1 MDINKL
7 IMNVLKKKRKVKA
20 SDIIKATGFSREY
33 INRFF
38 RELRDSGKLI
48 LVGKANKA
56 HYVLATDKAVKNARE
71 KIKSFHNILDNK
83 ELSEDTVFDNIRKNT
98 GIFIDIS
105 KNVSRIINYA
115 FTEMLNNAIEHSR
128 SKKIE
133 ITMEIDTGYICFNV
147 TDRGVGIFNNIM
159 DKMHFSSEMD
169 AIQDLMKG
177 KLTTASQAHS
187 GEGIFF
193 TSKVADKLIIQSSGK
208 KLIFDNLIK
217 DIFVKDVKKNY
228 VGTKIFFSINIDTD
242 RKLSDIFKE
251 YTGNSFE
258 FTKTKV
264 NVKLYKMG
272 SEYISR
278 SQARRILSGLD
289 KFKTVIL
296 DFKGVETVGQGF
308 VDEVFRV
315 WKLNYPEIKIIP
327 QNANENISFMI
338 NRALTVA

>member
-7 IMNVLKKKRKVKA
+7 IMSVLEKKGKVKA
-20 SDIIKATGFSREY
+20 SDIIKATGFSRAY

-38 RELRDSGKLI
+38 QELRDNGKLI
-48 LVGKANKA
+48 LVGRANKA
-56 HYVLATDKAVKNARE
+56 HYVPATNKAVKSARE
-71 KIKSFHNILDNK
+71 KIKSFHNILDNE

-98 GIFIDIS
+98 GIFIDIP
-105 KNVSRIINYA
+105 KNAPRIINYA

-133 ITMEIDTGYICFNV
+133 ITMQRDASCICFNV
-147 TDRGVGIFNNIM
+147 IDKGVGIFNNIM

-177 KLTTASQAHS
+177 KLTTASETHS

-193 TSKVADKLIIQSSGK
+193 TSKAADKLIIQSARK
-208 KLIFDNLIK
+208 KLIFDYLIK
-217 DIFVKDVKKNY
+217 DIFVKDVKKSY
-228 VGTKIFFSINIDTD
+228 IGTKIFFSINIDTN
-242 RKLSDIFKE
+242 RQLSDIFKE
-251 YTGNSFE
+251 YTGDSFE
-258 FTKTKV
+258 FARTKV
-264 NVKLYKMG
+264 SVKLYKMG

-289 KFKTVIL
+289 KFKTVVL

-308 VDEVFRV
+308 ADEVFRV
-315 WKLNYPEIKIIP
+315 WKLNYPEINIIA

-338 NRALTVA
+338 NRALTTG

>member
-7 IMNVLKKKRKVKA
+7 IMSILEKKGKVKA
-20 SDIIKATGFSREY
+20 SDIIKATGFSRAY

-38 RELRDSGKLI
+38 RELSDNGKLI
-48 LVGKANKA
+48 LVGRANKA
-56 HYVLATDKAVKNARE
+56 HYVPATEKAVKSARE
-71 KIKSFHNILDNK
+71 KIRNFHSILDN
-83 ELSEDTVFDNIRKNT
+83 ERLSEDTVFDNIRKNT

-133 ITMEIDTGYICFNV
+133 ITMQRDAGYVCFNV
-147 TDRGVGIFNNIM
+147 TDKGVGIFNNIM
-159 DKMHFSSEMD
+159 DKMHFSREMD

-177 KLTTASQAHS
+177 KLTTASETHS

-193 TSKVADKLIIQSSGK
+193 TSKAADRLVIQSARK

-217 DIFVKDVKKNY
+217 DIFVKDEKKSY
-228 VGTKIFFSINIDTD
+228 VGTKIFFSVNIDTN
-242 RKLSDIFKE
+242 RQLSDIFKE
-251 YTGNSFE
+251 YTGDSFE
-258 FTKTKV
+258 FAKTKV
-264 NVKLYKMG
+264 SVKLYKMD

-278 SQARRILSGLD
+278 SQARRVLSGLD

-308 VDEVFRV
+308 ADEVFRV
-315 WKLNYPEIKIIP
+315 WKLNYPEVSIIP
-327 QNANENISFMI
+327 QNANENVNFMI
-338 NRALTVA
+338 NRALKH

>member
-1 MDINKL
+1 
-7 IMNVLKKKRKVKA
+7 MNVLKKKRKVKA